1 MCKRKLRIL
10 KNAFKINCFISQVPN
25 PLFDLAGITCGH
37 FLVPFWTFF
46 GATLIGKAVIK
57 MHLQKIV
64 VIVAFN
70 ELLIEKAVDFL
81 AFVPAIGKKLQ
92 EPFKSFLQNQ
102 KERLHRGKTTKHKG
116 NLLQKV
122 FEVFVVGMIIYF
134 VLSIVNSLAQSWHKR
149 IHKKSSSKRQNRKHL
164 KE

>member
-1 MCKRKLRIL
+1 
-10 KNAFKINCFISQVPN
+10 
-25 PLFDLAGITCGH
+25 LFDLAGITCGH

-70 ELLIEKAVDFL
+70 ENLIEKAVDLLEFI
-81 AFVPAIGKKLQ
+81 PAIGKKFQ

-102 KERLHRGKTTKHKG
+102 KEKLHRGKTAHPKG
-116 NLLQKV
+116 NLLQKF
-122 FEVFVVGMIIYF
+122 FEVFVVGMVLYF
-134 VLSIVNSLAQSWHKR
+134 ILSIINSLAQSWHKR
-149 IHKKSSSKRQNRKHL
+149 IHKKSSKKQQRKVT
-164 KE
+164 KEN

>member
-1 MCKRKLRIL
+1 M
-10 KNAFKINCFISQVPN
+10 
-25 PLFDLAGITCGH
+25 AGITCGH

-64 VIVAFN
+64 VIIAFN

-81 AFVPAIGKKLQ
+81 AFIPSIGKKLQ
-92 EPFKSFLQNQ
+92 EPFKTFLQNQ
-102 KERLHRGKTTKHKG
+102 KEKLHRGKTTSTKHKGG

-134 VLSIVNSLAQSWHKR
+134 VLSIINSLAQSWHKR
-149 IHKKSSSKRQNRKHL
+149 IHKKSSNKKQQRKILH